1 MNFLI
6 LQFNIH
12 SLGRFLKTF
21 TLQAK
26 EVATDLT
33 FPTKLFI
40 FDRFLLYTKMISN
53 ISLAYRNHFSFTTG
67 FSFMLQESRYAFRVS
82 DGNRSND
89 VLFFSF
95 ENVDAVS
102 DVKKLIGQYYDPRRS
117 NDSAF
122 SSMPAPEECETTSD
136 DDSEWE
142 IEDETLGKKFL
153 KFSNFFTFSRFLID
167 ETIHVANSCFY
178 LQSPKLESN

>member
-1 MNFLI
+1 MSKFVPS
-6 LQFNIH
+6 QFNIH
-12 SLGRFLKTF
+12 SLGRFLKTA

-26 EVATDLT
+26 EVGTDLT

-53 ISLAYRNHFSFTTG
+53 ISLTYRNHFSFTAG

-82 DGNRSND
+82 DGNRTND
-89 VLFFSF
+89 VIFFSF

-102 DVKKLIGQYYDPRRS
+102 DAKKIIGQFYDPRRS

-122 SSMPAPEECETTSD
+122 SSMPATEESEIISD

-142 IEDETLGKKFL
+142 IEDTDETLGKKIHELF
-153 KFSNFFTFSRFLID
+153 KCFLIFPFF
-167 ETIHVANSCFY
+167 NR
-178 LQSPKLESN
+178 